1 MFTCEVFDKE
11 PNEFCIRSQMENRQ
25 EQIATNMQEMSIYSI
40 QVDHRT
46 PKSQLFLLLDRHFL
60 WRKRLITVSSL
71 EKENSYRRCLC
82 TAKAQLWFCFCNLV
96 QI

>member
-40 QVDHRT
+40 QIDHRT
-46 PKSQLFLLLDRHFL
+46 PKSRSL
-60 WRKRLITVSSL
+60 SSFF
-71 EKENSYRRCLC
+71 CL
-82 TAKAQLWFCFCNLV
+82 TDIFCGGKD
-96 QI
+96 

>member
-40 QVDHRT
+40 QIDHRT
-46 PKSQLFLLLDRHFL
+46 PESRSLSSFF
-60 WRKRLITVSSL
+60 RLTDI
-71 EKENSYRRCLC
+71 
-82 TAKAQLWFCFCNLV
+82 FCGGKD
-96 QI
+96 